1 MQFMDFQ
8 FTVLQLTIK
17 FHVIQ
22 YVNEYVMRCSVYV
35 INITL
40 HM

>member
-1 MQFMDFQ
+1 MLFMDFQ

-17 FHVIQ
+17 FRAIQ
-22 YVNEYVMRCSVYV
+22 FVNEYVMRCSVHV